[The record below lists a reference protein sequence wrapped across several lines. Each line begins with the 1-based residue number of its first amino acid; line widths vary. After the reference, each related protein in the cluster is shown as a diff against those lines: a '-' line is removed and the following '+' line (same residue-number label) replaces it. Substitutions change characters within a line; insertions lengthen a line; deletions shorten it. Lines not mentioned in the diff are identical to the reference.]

1 LIPGLSLRSNPGL
14 KLANAFGVVVAN
26 LPLTDYR
33 IPMKVANKVNAKTF
47 AILLWRF
54 AIPFSSLGFIVY
66 QDAPV
71 PPNATSA
78 EIYQLRCAACHDK
91 PTARIP
97 PRAQIAKRSTE
108 DIVQAMTTGTMKQW
122 AEALTPTQIN
132 GVALYLTGKPAAAP
146 SPTTNDNLCKEPA
159 PPLMLDELQ
168 WNGWGR
174 DLDNS
179 RYQPKPGI
187 SAADVPRLKVKW
199 AWRHPGA
206 MATGQ
211 PTIIGQRLFVTTE
224 AGQLFSLNAQTG
236 CTYWSIKAGAG
247 LRSAITVAAL
257 PEGGKVKFALYFGDL
272 RANMHSVDA
281 DTGEVIWTTKVED
294 HALSR
299 ITGFPVLYRNRLY
312 VPVSSIEEVAGR
324 EAKYECCK
332 FRGSLIALDAHT
344 GKILWKSFTV
354 QEEPKPFKKNSAG
367 TQMYGPAGGAI
378 WSAPTIDPKRKVIY
392 VATGN
397 SYTDV
402 PTGHSDAIMAFDLE
416 TGSLK
421 WVNQVTPTD
430 NFLVGCRQP
439 GVGNCPED
447 AGPDHDFGSSPIL
460 RTAPNGKQV
469 LLAGQKSAVLY
480 ALDPDKSGKILW
492 QVRLGGGGALG
503 GIEWGFAADER
514 NVYVPVADTTGPQR
528 KPGITALQISNGK
541 QLWHVPA
548 PAANCSWGQAR
559 CNNSQSAAATLIPGV
574 IFSGTVDGHLRAYA
588 TKDGTIIWDV
598 DTALPIP
605 TVNGGLTSG
614 GALDGGGPTIANGV
628 LYTNSGY
635 GRIVGQPG
643 NLLLAYT
650 VDGK

>member
-1 LIPGLSLRSNPGL
+1 MFLW
-14 KLANAFGVVVAN
+14 
-26 LPLTDYR
+26 
-33 IPMKVANKVNAKTF
+33 
-47 AILLWRF
+47 ILLTAF
-54 AIPFSSLGFIVY
+54 TGAAFNFY
-66 QDAPV
+66 QDPLDTIV
-71 PPNATSA
+71 PPNATGA
-78 EIYQLRCAACHDK
+78 EIYQLRCATCHDK

-97 PRAQIAKRSTE
+97 PKAQIVKRSTE
-108 DIVQAMTTGTMKQW
+108 EVVQTLTTGTMKQW
-122 AEALTPTQIN
+122 AGGFTPAQITA
-132 GVALYLTGKPAAAP
+132 VSVYLTGKPLASP
-146 SPTTNDNLCKEPA
+146 SSASSSTGDNLCKEPA
-159 PPLMLDELQ
+159 PPLKLNELQ

-187 SAADVPRLKVKW
+187 TPADVPRLKVKW
-199 AWRHPGA
+199 AWRHPGP

-211 PTIIGQRLFVTTE
+211 PTIIGDRLFVTTE
-224 AGQLFSLNAQTG
+224 VGQLFSLNAQTG
-236 CTYWSIKAGAG
+236 CTYWSIKPGGG
-247 LRSAITVAAL
+247 LRSAITVGSL
-257 PEGGKVKFALYFGDL
+257 PEGAQAKFALYFGDL
-272 RANMHSVDA
+272 RATMYAVNA
-281 DTGEVIWTTKVED
+281 ETGDLIWKTKVED

-299 ITGFPVLYRNRLY
+299 VTGSPVLYRDRLY

-324 EAKYECCK
+324 DSKYECCK
-332 FRGSLIALDAHT
+332 FRGSLLALDALS
-344 GKILWKSFTV
+344 GRVLWKSFTV

-378 WSAPTIDPKRKVIY
+378 WSAPTIDPKRKLIY

-402 PTGHSDAIMAFDLE
+402 PTGYSDAIMAFDLE
-416 TGSLK
+416 TGTLK
-421 WVNQVTPTD
+421 WVNQVTPKD
-430 NFLVGCRQP
+430 NFLVNCRQP
-439 GVGNCPED
+439 GIGNCPEE

-460 RTAPNGKQV
+460 RTLPNGKQI
-469 LLAGQKSAVLY
+469 LLAGQKSAVIY

-514 NVYVPVADTTGPQR
+514 NVYVPVADTTGPER
-528 KPGITALQISNGK
+528 KPGLTALQILTGK
-541 QLWHVPA
+541 QLWQVPA
-548 PAANCSWGQAR
+548 PPANCSWGQVR

-598 DTALPIP
+598 DTALPIA
-605 TVNGGLTSG
+605 TVNGGLTNG

-643 NLLLAYT
+643 NLLLAFT

>member
-1 LIPGLSLRSNPGL
+1 MNLENN
-14 KLANAFGVVVAN
+14 ANA
-26 LPLTDYR
+26 
-33 IPMKVANKVNAKTF
+33 KSF
-47 AILLWRF
+47 AILLGLLP
-54 AIPFSSLGFIVY
+54 IIFSCLAFTAY

-71 PPNATSA
+71 PPNATGA
-78 EIYQLRCAACHDK
+78 EIYQLRCATCHDK

-97 PRAQIAKRSTE
+97 PRAQIVKRSTE
-108 DIVQAMTTGTMKQW
+108 NVIETMTTGTMKQW
-122 AEALTPTQIN
+122 AEGLAPAQIRS
-132 GVALYLTGKPAAAP
+132 VALYLTGDVTGRPASPP
-146 SPTTNDNLCKEPA
+146 SPTTNDNLCKETA
-159 PPLMLDELQ
+159 PPLTLNEVQ

-199 AWRHPGA
+199 AWRHPGP

-211 PTIIGQRLFVTTE
+211 PTIIGNRLFVTTE

-236 CTYWSIKAGAG
+236 CTYWSIKAGAA
-247 LRSAITVAAL
+247 LRSAITVGAL
-257 PEGGKVKFALYFGDL
+257 PEGGKAKFALYFGDL
-272 RANMHSVDA
+272 KATMHSVDA
-281 DTGEVIWTTKVED
+281 DSGEVIWTTKVED
-294 HALSR
+294 HPLSR
-299 ITGFPVLYRNRLY
+299 ITGSPVLYRNRLY

-332 FRGSLIALDAHT
+332 FRGSLVALDAHT

-378 WSAPTIDPKRKVIY
+378 WSAPTIDPKRKVVY

-421 WVNQVTPTD
+421 WVNQVTPKD

-460 RTAPNGKQV
+460 RSSPNGKQI
-469 LLAGQKSAVLY
+469 LLAGQKSAVIY
-480 ALDPDKSGKILW
+480 ALDPDKSGTILW

-503 GIEWGFAADER
+503 GIEWGFTADEK

-528 KPGITALQISNGK
+528 KPGLTALQISTGK

-548 PAANCSWGQAR
+548 PAASCSWGEAR

-605 TVNGGLTSG
+605 TVNGGVTSG

-635 GRIVGQPG
+635 GKIVGQPG
-643 NLLLAYT
+643 HLLLAFT